1 MLSAI
6 TLTNLIMSPLATASF
21 CLFQVPG
28 LPKSKIPG
36 LSDVY
41 MPTAAAEK
49 AMELFQ
55 NVNKAALILLPLL
68 LLIAGGMAVVGLG
81 EQWTLPDV
89 LKRIVATMLLLVG
102 IQFIYGGVMAIGV
115 GLGEKI
121 LKSDD
126 VQKINQQFEEIAKKK
141 QDEKVD
147 EDKATGFLER
157 AGLFLSAFNL
167 DTMMNLVTGLTT
179 LLFFVATVVMTS
191 LWRVLAII
199 LFVISPLTIVL
210 GVVPGIGTR
219 ITANWFGALIQIS
232 FWQVWFS
239 ICAWFVENADSVF
252 TVSDTTS
259 RSSVANHVE
268 STAYA
273 VIFFILYI
281 ATPFIVSAL
290 VPLSLFSSVGVTS
303 LISVSSLIF
312 NNASKLIGK

>member
-1 MLSAI
+1 MLTAI
-6 TLTNLIMSPLATASF
+6 NLITSPLATLSF
-21 CLFQVPG
+21 YLFQVPG
-28 LPKSKIPG
+28 LPNSKIPG

-49 AMELFQ
+49 ALELFQ
-55 NVNKAALILLPLL
+55 NVNKAAFLLLPLL

-89 LKRIVATMLLLVG
+89 LKRVVATILLLVG

-121 LKSDD
+121 LKSDE
-126 VQKINQQFEEIAKKK
+126 VQKINQKFEETAKEK
-141 QDEKVD
+141 QDEKVID

-157 AGLFLSAFNL
+157 AALFLLAFNL
-167 DTMMNLVTGLTT
+167 DTMMNLTTGLTT
-179 LLFFVATVVMTS
+179 LLFFVATIVMTH

-199 LFVISPLTIVL
+199 LFVVSPLTVVL
-210 GVVPGIGTR
+210 GVIPGIGTK

-239 ICAWFVENADSVF
+239 ICAWFVENADSIF
-252 TVSDTTS
+252 TVSDSTS
-259 RSSVANHVE
+259 RSAVANHVE
-268 STAYA
+268 STSYA
-273 VIFFILYI
+273 VIFFLLYI

-303 LISVSSLIF
+303 LLSVTSLIF
-312 NNASKLIGK
+312 NNATKLVGK